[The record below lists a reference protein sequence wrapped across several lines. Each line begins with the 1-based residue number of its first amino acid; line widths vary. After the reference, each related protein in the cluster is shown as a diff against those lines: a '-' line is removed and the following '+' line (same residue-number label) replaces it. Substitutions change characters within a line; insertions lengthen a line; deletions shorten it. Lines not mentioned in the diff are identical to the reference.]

1 MDYYFCPADELRQ
14 ELQRRGY
21 APHGGQD
28 ELSETLKK
36 DDETRGTE
44 ATALSTLSSAHM
56 GAKLKLRIAA
66 NPLSVHP
73 NLLVGE
79 KIIHWTMNTFF
90 PTLQLFFE
98 SGLSCTIEGGFR
110 QNAAVGIERNLR
122 FRLTDLTHEE
132 DGFLVNSTLPR
143 TRSGS
148 SRSIKIL
155 EATVA
160 ERTSVAVM
168 PVITHFNGIGPPN
181 RPQKTIG
188 MESHLV
194 IGLRLEGMQKMGFIW
209 ARIDSNSSP
218 WRNALGTW
226 ADVRVVGLRDDVPAP
241 FIGFPQRNMKMGAQV
256 SVVTQGSIIKED
268 TNHNGNSI
276 GMTHHSKFTTSERL
290 AISEQRMNS
299 ESPAP
304 GQRQWGGGKSWGGG
318 GKFMNHDHF
327 THTDLRSSQ
336 SPAPGIRHW

>member
-28 ELSETLKK
+28 ELSENLKK
-36 DDETRGTE
+36 DDEARGTE
-44 ATALSTLSSAHM
+44 ATTIQTLGSAHM
-56 GAKLKLRIAA
+56 GPKLKLRIAA
-66 NPLSVHP
+66 NPNSVHP

-79 KIIHWTMNTFF
+79 KITHWTLNTFF

-110 QNAAVGIERNLR
+110 QSAAVGIERNLR

-132 DGFLVNSTLPR
+132 DGFVVNSTLPR
-143 TRSGS
+143 TRTGS

-155 EATVA
+155 EAVVA

-168 PVITHFNGIGPPN
+168 PVISHFNGIGPPN

-188 MESHLV
+188 LESHLV

-209 ARIDSNSSP
+209 ARIDSPSSP
-218 WRNALGTW
+218 WGNALGTW

-241 FIGFPQRNMKMGAQV
+241 FVGFPQRQMKMGAQTH
-256 SVVTQGSIIKED
+256 VVMKTSMITGDDGLTNGKAED
-268 TNHNGNSI
+268 
-276 GMTHHSKFTTSERL
+276 KFTHTERFVH
-290 AISEQRMNS
+290 SQQRMNS

-304 GQRQWGGGKSWGGG
+304 GQRQWGGGGKTWGGG
-318 GKFMNHDHF
+318 GKFTNHELFMNAEQ
-327 THTDLRSSQ
+327 RMN
-336 SPAPGIRHW
+336 SPSPMPAIRHW